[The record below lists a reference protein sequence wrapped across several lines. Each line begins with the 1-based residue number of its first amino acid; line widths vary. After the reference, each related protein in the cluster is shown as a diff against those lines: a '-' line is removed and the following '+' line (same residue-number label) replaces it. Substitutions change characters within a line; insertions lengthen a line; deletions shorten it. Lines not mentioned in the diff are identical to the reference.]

1 MLLFVFCGCKNTN
14 DFLTVQFFLI
24 ILLIINTILEKN
36 LFLRIVSSDNKTKK
50 AHLMGFFYVFL

>member
-24 ILLIINTILEKN
+24 ILLIINAILEKN
-36 LFLRIVSSDNKTKK
+36 LFFKNSIIRQ
-50 AHLMGFFYVFL
+50 

>member
-1 MLLFVFCGCKNTN
+1 MLLLVFCGCKNTN

-50 AHLMGFFYVFL
+50 AH

>member
-1 MLLFVFCGCKNTN
+1 MLLLVFCGCKNTN

-36 LFLRIVSSDNKTKK
+36 LFFKNSIIRQ
-50 AHLMGFFYVFL
+50 